1 MQIVRE
7 EKTISDFEENKEKGM
22 ADPVEHKSAITLFE
36 DFYRQVRDEE
46 LPETGRKIVTEIV
59 KELQEH

>member
-1 MQIVRE
+1 
-7 EKTISDFEENKEKGM
+7 M

-59 KELQEH
+59 KELQDH